1 MALIASSMASYIY
14 QSLGETDNPNIA
26 ISRFY
31 QALCSYCEEN
41 MEIQY
46 SWGASMPPPV
56 STPDPTV
63 LLNCKVKTTGSLSP
77 SGATT
82 PEAALSQ
89 FAADLNSQVSLW
101 KVVWPE
107 GFIISTPAFVIP
119 GIVFTPS
126 MATTPEAAWGHIC
139 QEIINGITLEATPG
153 PLPGV
158 HGSFT
163 VPTPG
168 AIFSKIL

>member
-1 MALIASSMASYIY
+1 MMTPNAMASFI
-14 QSLGETDNPNIA
+14 
-26 ISRFY
+26 ISRIQGENSASNAINTFY
-31 QALCSYCEEN
+31 SALCDYVESEA
-41 MEIQY
+41 EILY
-46 SWGASMPPPV
+46 TWGASMPPPV

-101 KVVWPE
+101 QVVWPE